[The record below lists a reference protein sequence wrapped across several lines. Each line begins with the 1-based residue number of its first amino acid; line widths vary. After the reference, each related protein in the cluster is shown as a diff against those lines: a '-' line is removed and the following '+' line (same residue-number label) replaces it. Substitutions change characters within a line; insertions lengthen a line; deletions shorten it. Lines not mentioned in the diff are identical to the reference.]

1 MPRSYK
7 KGKGGFGE
15 GNQVSPK
22 ETAVG
27 YKGTAEKK
35 REVADNKAGSWA

>member
-27 YKGTAEKK
+27 YKGMAEKK
-35 REVADNKAGSWA
+35 REVADNKAGSGA

>member
-22 ETAVG
+22 ETVAG
-27 YKGTAEKK
+27 DKGMAEKK
-35 REVADNKAGSWA
+35 GEDADNKADAGA